1 MTYFLI
7 LTTFKTKCIFKLKQH
22 KKITSNSGN
31 ITEATYNYIIFGK
44 LLHFSIYS
52 FLTGKISCW
61 HKLLGPPRRPDSGGL
76 GCAPQICICIKC
88 QSAAA
93 ATLATPGPRITL
105 REPKSLSSYPILF
118 FSKIMWNKKAK
129 MTILTLE
136 SRIPFWPSNTI
147 SRTLFQ
153 RKKIL
158 YVNYYS
164 TACKS

>member
-31 ITEATYNYIIFGK
+31 ITEATDNYIIFGK

-61 HKLLGPPRRPDSGGL
+61 HKLLPLPPQTSWFRRSGV
-76 GCAPQICICIKC
+76 CPKICICIKC

-93 ATLATPGPRITL
+93 ATLATPRPPRITL

-147 SRTLFQ
+147 SRTLF
-153 RKKIL
+153 
-158 YVNYYS
+158 
-164 TACKS
+164 